1 MITNVFRFNP
11 ETIIDLNNMK
21 FRTHALAGTLR
32 KNQNKI
38 KINDFL
44 KIKKN

>member
-1 MITNVFRFNP
+1 
-11 ETIIDLNNMK
+11 MK
-21 FRTHALAGTLR
+21 FITHALAGTLR

-44 KIKKN
+44 KNKKELNEHKFVIDDLLTTLS